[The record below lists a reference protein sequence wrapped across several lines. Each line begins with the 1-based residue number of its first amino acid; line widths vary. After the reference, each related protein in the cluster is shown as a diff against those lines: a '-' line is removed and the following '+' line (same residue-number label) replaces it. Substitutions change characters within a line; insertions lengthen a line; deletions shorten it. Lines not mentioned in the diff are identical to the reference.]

1 MKNYKNN
8 WIKPAFDIPNDY
20 REVLLTCEGY
30 PDTLVGYYCHDTGK
44 WKVFV
49 DDKMETFDDV
59 YAWKDKPRPLQIEDC
74 FVFREDGLKDY
85 EVREKYRT
93 AQTMTNAIFKL
104 LHYSIED
111 SNNFI
116 NKVY

>member
-1 MKNYKNN
+1 MEKESFSKLESLN
-8 WIKPAFDIPNDY
+8 
-20 REVLLTCEGY
+20 CE
-30 PDTLVGYYCHDTGK
+30 
-44 WKVFV
+44 
-49 DDKMETFDDV
+49 MEDL
-59 YAWKDKPRPLQIEDC
+59 KDMVALMLEDC
-74 FVFREDGLKDY
+74 FVFREDSLKDY

-116 NKVY
+116 HKIYKKRKEGVE

>member
-1 MKNYKNN
+1 MEKESFSKLESLN
-8 WIKPAFDIPNDY
+8 
-20 REVLLTCEGY
+20 CE
-30 PDTLVGYYCHDTGK
+30 
-44 WKVFV
+44 
-49 DDKMETFDDV
+49 MEDL
-59 YAWKDKPRPLQIEDC
+59 KDMVALMLEEC
-74 FVFREDGLKDY
+74 FVFNVTALKEY

-116 NKVY
+116 NKVYKERKEGAK